1 MTGRGKGGKG
11 LGKGGAKRHRK
22 VLRDNIQGITKPAIR
37 RLARR
42 GGVKRATPTMA
53 SHALALK
60 EEDVKLMVTAHVH
73 LGTNFC
79 DPNMERYTF
88 KRRIDGQYILN
99 LGKTWE
105 KLLLAARAIVCIE
118 NPQDVI
124 VISGRLWGQR
134 AVFKFAQNTGS
145 QYIAGRY
152 TPGTFT
158 NQIQKKFIEPRLLI
172 VTDPVADHQPIRE
185 ASLVNVPV
193 IALASSDAPLTHVD
207 IAIPCNN
214 KSKASIAL
222 MYWLL
227 AREVLRMRSLISRSE
242 PWGVPVD
249 LFVYRNPEDAEKESK
264 AAAEGDDATDG
275 DAAESKGEYDGQGA
289 AVVGAGAGGDAAQ
302 WYPVGASP
310 AAAPAEAAGNPSW
323 AKSPATSW
331 TH

>member
-1 MTGRGKGGKG
+1 
-11 LGKGGAKRHRK
+11 
-22 VLRDNIQGITKPAIR
+22 
-37 RLARR
+37 
-42 GGVKRATPTMA
+42 MA
-53 SHALALK
+53 AAAQSLLALR

-73 LGTNFC
+73 LGTHFC

-105 KLLLAARAIVCIE
+105 KLLLAARVIVTIE

-124 VISGRLWGQR
+124 VISGRTWGQR
-134 AVFKFAQNTGS
+134 AVFKYAQHTGA

-172 VTDPVADHQPIRE
+172 VTDPVADHQPIKE

-193 IALASSDAPLTHVD
+193 IAFADSDAPLYHVD
-207 IAIPCNN
+207 VAIPCNN
-214 KSKASIAL
+214 KSKASVAL
-222 MYWLL
+222 LYWLL
-227 AREVLRMRSLISRSE
+227 AREVLRMRSLISRTE

-249 LFVYRNPEDAEKESK
+249 LFVYRDPEEAEKEAKAGEAAEETGEEAPETKVSSWEAASPAAGAPAADASFY
-264 AAAEGDDATDG
+264 AAAAAAPAT
-275 DAAESKGEYDGQGA
+275 
-289 AVVGAGAGGDAAQ
+289 
-302 WYPVGASP
+302 
-310 AAAPAEAAGNPSW
+310 AAAPAEAAQSW
-323 AKSPATSW
+323 ARAAPAGW

>member
-1 MTGRGKGGKG
+1 
-11 LGKGGAKRHRK
+11 
-22 VLRDNIQGITKPAIR
+22 
-37 RLARR
+37 LA
-42 GGVKRATPTMA
+42 
-53 SHALALK
+53 ALALR

-73 LGTNFC
+73 LGTHFC

-124 VISGRLWGQR
+124 VISGRSWGQR

-193 IALASSDAPLTHVD
+193 IALASSDAPLNHVD

-249 LFVYRNPEDAEKESK
+249 LFVYRDPEEAEKEAKSD
-264 AAAEGDDATDG
+264 AAGGDDADSG
-275 DAAESKGEYDGQGA
+275 DAAPETKLAEWDAGSA
-289 AVVGAGAGGDAAQ
+289 AVVAGAGTGATE
-302 WYPVGASP
+302 WYPAATSG
-310 AAAPAEAAGNPSW
+310 AAAVTVDAGNPSW
-323 AKSPATSW
+323 AKAPAAGSW
-331 TH
+331 PH

>member
-1 MTGRGKGGKG
+1 
-11 LGKGGAKRHRK
+11 
-22 VLRDNIQGITKPAIR
+22 V
-37 RLARR
+37 
-42 GGVKRATPTMA
+42 
-53 SHALALK
+53 LALR
-60 EEDVKLMVTAHVH
+60 EEDVKLMVTAAVH
-73 LGTNFC
+73 LGTKFC

-124 VISGRLWGQR
+124 VISGRTWGQR
-134 AVFKFAQNTGS
+134 AVFKFAQHTGT

-193 IALASSDAPLTHVD
+193 IAFADSDAPLNHVD
-207 IAIPCNN
+207 VAIPCNN

-222 MYWLL
+222 LYWLL
-227 AREVLRMRSLISRSE
+227 AREVLRMRASISRTE
-242 PWGVPVD
+242 PWGVMVD
-249 LFVYRNPEDAEKESK
+249 LFVYRDPEEAEKEAK
-264 AAAEGDDATDG
+264 
-275 DAAESKGEYDGQGA
+275 
-289 AVVGAGAGGDAAQ
+289 
-302 WYPVGASP
+302 
-310 AAAPAEAAGNPSW
+310 AEAAGDGEDESAPESKVADW
-323 AKSPATSW
+323 EATQGGAGAAATTDAYYPAGAAVAGAATAVAEPAAGW
-331 TH
+331 QARAAPAGWNH